1 MMSFGTVYLLAFFF
15 FFLNAAMQ
23 PRFIVLGPRVCATIG
38 PSDQAQALLLDVGAW
53 RRPRPQGKKNYPHE
67 AR

>member
-1 MMSFGTVYLLAFFF
+1 
-15 FFLNAAMQ
+15 MQ